1 MSPGMVQSLG
11 AGRADG
17 VAARCADGMAAR
29 SFGLLVK
36 QKGALS
42 PRELRSGRPR
52 KESLNDPQV
61 SIILSVARGAKMV
74 YSYFLISFSFLFF
87 FGDEECRRLSWQMTA
102 NKNKAIFFTEKK
114 KKRRGKGCR

>member
-29 SFGLLVK
+29 SFGLLAK

-42 PRELRSGRPR
+42 PRELRSGHPR

-61 SIILSVARGAKMV
+61 SIILSVGRGAKMV
-74 YSYFLISFSFLFF
+74 YSYFLISFSFLFL

-102 NKNKAIFFTEKK
+102 NKSNFLTEKK